1 MSSRWVVCLGI
12 LGAAAFALWLEIP
25 SACQECFSE
34 SSHYRSEIFTAL
46 NDSRPTAGRLRGMPY
61 RPESSEA
68 IAARSAA
75 RTLAR
80 VGKTL
85 ERELRAEPS
94 ARAQAEMALVRL
106 GAGKSGEAVDLL
118 EAAAS
123 VKSPERAGFL
133 NDLAVAYLARG
144 EALDQPRDFV
154 RALDAAAW
162 AAEIDPVMSEACFN
176 QALALERLQLL
187 TQAVP
192 TWQNC
197 AGRESDPAWKDE
209 MNRRVLVLQ
218 QLSKSPEADLQAIR
232 TEALEQILP
241 DWGAAFL
248 GGREA
253 EAAAAAARG
262 RLSGRILSEK
272 DNDFTVADIFEFIL
286 RETGRSSG
294 RSRLADLAKAA
305 RLYKNAQSAFASYR
319 CEAGK
324 PWFEE
329 ARILFA
335 RVESPMEPWAELGA
349 IGCEFYADRFDAV
362 LERLHALQFNSARFP
377 ILAARWHW
385 IKGMAHARQGDLRT
399 SLREIEATVAH
410 FDRTGERES
419 RGTGYQMLG
428 EAYRL
433 LGDED
438 EAWRYRVQALTLFL
452 NTPNSRRRLML
463 LRDAGESLLS
473 EERSHAASVFL
484 GEAARVAS
492 GSANFRDYAEMLLWH
507 ARALT
512 QLGRFESAWL
522 HLQEARKQAAGVE
535 DPNLRERALAD
546 IGFAEADLESR
557 RRPER
562 ALPLFEEPYAA
573 YQRKGHVLPQ
583 ATLLLHRA
591 RLARSLRLPDREL
604 ADLDAGIE
612 LFERQWQSL
621 DQDKDRVSFL
631 GTAQEFYDARML
643 REIERGDPTAA
654 LEYSERA
661 RAFWT
666 EASGSIDASWIREL
680 SPAPSEPRLCTV
692 AGREGLPE
700 NVALLEYAL
709 AGDRLLLWLLRCNS
723 VRFTISSVSAGQVTE
738 VARLLRKAAQSG
750 PPERFRELSEIAY
763 DLLLRPVIRDLPP
776 GVALVI
782 VPDKDLHGVP
792 FGALRDRTT
801 RRFLLEDR
809 EVSIAPSATF
819 FRTAL
824 YKSRNLVDTED
835 VLLVN
840 PPNPDLRE
848 SGLEIED
855 LRRLYP
861 KSEVLDGPGAS
872 REAIL
877 SVLDEHWLFH
887 YVGHA
892 VVHPVHPF
900 QSYLPLGPE
909 GTEEITLQD
918 LQGRSFRRLDLVVLS
933 ACSSVGA
940 APIRG
945 GGFLG
950 LARPFLSGGVRSVV
964 GTLWDIDDGT
974 SRAVLAVFHRELRI
988 GRSPAAALRV
998 AQLEHLHKGGP
1009 SSAWTA
1015 FAVVGD
1021 GVSWRPHQTLVIDH

>member
-1 MSSRWVVCLGI
+1 
-12 LGAAAFALWLEIP
+12 
-25 SACQECFSE
+25 
-34 SSHYRSEIFTAL
+34 
-46 NDSRPTAGRLRGMPY
+46 
-61 RPESSEA
+61 
-68 IAARSAA
+68 
-75 RTLAR
+75 
-80 VGKTL
+80 
-85 ERELRAEPS
+85 
-94 ARAQAEMALVRL
+94 MALVRL
-106 GAGKSGEAVDLL
+106 GAGKPGEAVNLL

-123 VKSPERAGFL
+123 AESPERAGFL

-144 EALDQPRDFV
+144 ETLDQTRDFV
-154 RALDAAAW
+154 RALDAAAE
-162 AAEIDPVMSEACFN
+162 AAEIDPAMLEACFN
-176 QALALERLQLL
+176 RALALERLQLL

-192 TWQNC
+192 AWQDC

-209 MNRRVLVLQ
+209 INRHVLVLQ
-218 QLSKSPEADLQAIR
+218 QLSKPQKADLQAIR

-248 GGREA
+248 GGREG
-253 EAAAAAARG
+253 EAAASAARG
-262 RLSGRILSEK
+262 QLSGRILSEK
-272 DNDFTVADIFEFIL
+272 DNDFTVADIFEVIL
-286 RETGRSSG
+286 RETGRPSG

-305 RLYKNAQSAFASYR
+305 LLYKDAQGAFASYR

-329 ARILFA
+329 ARALFA
-335 RVESPMEPWAELGA
+335 RLESPMGPWAELGA

-362 LERLHALQFNSARFP
+362 LARLHTLQFNSARFP

-399 SLREIEATVAH
+399 SLREVEATVAY
-410 FDRTGERES
+410 FNRTGEWENQ
-419 RGTGYQMLG
+419 GAGYQMLG

-438 EAWRYRVQALTLFL
+438 EAWRYRVQALTLL
-452 NTPNSRRRLML
+452 RNTPNSRRRLML

-473 EERSHAASVFL
+473 EERSHAASLFL
-484 GEAARVAS
+484 GEAVRVAS
-492 GSANFRDYAEMLLWH
+492 GSNDVRDYAEMLLWH
-507 ARALT
+507 ARALA

-522 HLQEARKQAAGVE
+522 QLQKARQQAAGVE
-535 DPNLRERALAD
+535 EPNLRERALAD

-557 RRPER
+557 RAPER

-573 YQRKGHVLPQ
+573 YRRKGHVLPQ

-604 ADLDAGIE
+604 ADLDEGIG

-631 GTAQEFYDARML
+631 GTAQELYDARIL
-643 REIERGDPTAA
+643 HEIERGDPAAA

-666 EASGSIDASWIREL
+666 ETSGSVDASWIREL
-680 SPAPSEPRLCTV
+680 SPAPPQPRLCTV
-692 AGREGLPE
+692 AGREALPE

-709 AGDRLLLWLLRCNS
+709 AGDRLFSWLIRCNH
-723 VRFTISSVSAGQVTE
+723 VRFAVSSASAGQVTD
-738 VARLLRKAAQSG
+738 VVRLLRKAAQSG
-750 PPERFRELSEIAY
+750 SPERFQELGEIAY
-763 DLLLRPVIRDLPP
+763 DLLLRPAVRDLPP

-792 FGALRDRTT
+792 FGALRDRAT
-801 RRFLLEDR
+801 RRFLVEDR

-824 YKSRNLVDTED
+824 DEPGDLVDPED
-835 VLLVN
+835 ALLVN
-840 PPNPDLRE
+840 PVNPDLRE
-848 SGLEIED
+848 SGREIED
-855 LRRLYP
+855 LRRIYP
-861 KSEVLDGPGAS
+861 KSEVLDGSGAS

-877 SVLDEHWLFH
+877 SALDEHWLFH

-909 GTEEITLQD
+909 GAEEITLQD
-918 LQGRSFRRLDLVVLS
+918 FQGRSFRRLDLVVLS
-933 ACSSVGA
+933 ACSSIGA

-964 GTLWDIDDGT
+964 GTLWDIDDKA
-974 SRAVLAVFHRELRI
+974 SRTILTDFHQRLRA
-988 GRSPAAALRV
+988 GSSPAAALRG
-998 AQLEHLHKGGP
+998 AQIGSIRNGGLP
-1009 SSAWTA
+1009 SAWAA
-1015 FAVVGD
+1015 FTVVGE
-1021 GVSWRPHQTLVIDH
+1021 GAVWTNTSSSRQR